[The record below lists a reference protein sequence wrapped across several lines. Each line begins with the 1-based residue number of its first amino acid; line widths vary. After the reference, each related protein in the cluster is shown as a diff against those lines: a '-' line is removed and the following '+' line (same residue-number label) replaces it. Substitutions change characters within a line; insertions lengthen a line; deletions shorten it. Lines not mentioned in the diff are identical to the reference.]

1 MIMSQPDDKA
11 DGHAYR
17 LLQAGRIL
25 EIFEASTG
33 HPADTMEELEKWA
46 ATPEGEAALAIN
58 RNPET
63 GKIDPS

>member
-1 MIMSQPDDKA
+1 MQQDDKA
-11 DGHAYR
+11 DAHAYR

-33 HPADTMEELEKWA
+33 HAAHSLEELEQWF
-46 ATPEGEAALAIN
+46 ATPEAQAALAIN
-58 RNPET
+58 RDPET